1 MNENKG
7 QIQTV
12 PMASFEA
19 SQSRHSRIVR
29 ALFCCWFSSV
39 AVMGAAVVAALVR

>member
-19 SQSRHSRIVR
+19 SQSRHSRTVRTLLTCWVATIV
-29 ALFCCWFSSV
+29 ALGFV
-39 AVMGAAVVAALVR
+39 IALALTR